1 MGGKFLNKYCNN
13 SWRTVVDVLKTDI
26 YKGLTEKECKI
37 RKRKFG
43 NNIIESPKN
52 TKGIKVYIKSIFRVY
67 ILIELI
73 SSIFLFVEENFLFA
87 YIVFFIFIINI
98 SKILKDI
105 GKMHKEA
112 QLLQNLNKATCTVLR
127 DRREKIIMSS
137 DVVRG
142 DIIYFKKDS
151 LIAADIRIIE
161 AKDIKVDEKNITGEN
176 FIKDK
181 YESKINSVVSNL
193 GEMHNILFKGSVI
206 KEGEGFGVAIETGDA
221 TQLGKILGILT
232 HSNTNKHDLGEVI
245 EKSIGKVMAILCI
258 LAISLFFTFNEYESS
273 LNNIIIQLFIISSIP
288 VRPLISITSYLLKK
302 DLYKE
307 GIELIN
313 MSTLEYINDLEIIFL
328 DKIGAITQEKMV
340 VNKAYLNNKIYKEE
354 ELDYK
359 KDEGAKRVIDI
370 SLLSNNA
377 FYNIDNDTGVGEL
390 IDVSYLRLAARK
402 KAYKSV
408 IDSKH
413 RRLFDILMDSEDQI
427 YTTINKYKSGFRANS
442 RGNVDIIL
450 QKCTHIFIDGVEKEM
465 LEQDKKAIKAMDYN
479 FSIEG
484 LTVQALAFRNFSYK
498 PSPSEKIESNMVFA
512 GLIAHENPFID
523 NVRDQIENIRSRKI
537 VPILFTEDN
546 IIASTTIGNKAG
558 FIKDS
563 SGVISGV
570 ELDSLTKEE
579 LINVLEKVRVFSR
592 VNPEIKSKIIRLF
605 TEDNYKVAV
614 AGETLGDVPSISL
627 AKVGIG
633 KGKAPKAV
641 KKVCD
646 VFIQENYMNGFLK
659 LFDISR
665 DFKKGISRELNVI
678 FFMILSQ
685 ILTINIMSITQKEN
699 INVLSIIILN
709 LIMLGPLSIFIIRTT
724 NKESYIKKYFV
735 RFLMWT
741 TFGVIATSIGEGSK
755 SAMFLLCS
763 GSTFIGHLLIDSRKF
778 INKFNKDTLLIIIST
793 LAIIFGGVLIFF
805 INNTK
810 IDLFNFSLLI
820 IIFII
825 NILFELLM
833 KLWK

>member
-1 MGGKFLNKYCNN
+1 MNKYCNN

-26 YKGLTEKECKI
+26 YKGLTEKESKI

-43 NNIIESPKN
+43 NNIVELPKSN
-52 TKGIKVYIKSIFRVY
+52 NGIKVYVKPLFRLY

-73 SSIFLFVEENFLFA
+73 SCIFLLLNKRFLFA
-87 YIVFFIFIINI
+87 YIVLAIFIINI
-98 SKILKDI
+98 SKVLKDI
-105 GKMHKEA
+105 RKVHKES
-112 QLLQNLNKATCTVLR
+112 QLLLNLNKATCTVLR

-176 FIKDK
+176 FLKDK
-181 YESKINSVVSNL
+181 YESKINSSVSNL

-206 KEGEGFGVAIETGDA
+206 KEGEGFGVAIEIGNS
-221 TQLGKILGILT
+221 TQLGKLLSMLT
-232 HSNTNKHDLGEVI
+232 HANTNKHGLGQKI
-245 EKSIGKVMAILCI
+245 EKNLGKVMAILCI
-258 LAISLFFTFNEYESS
+258 AAISLFFIFNKYESS
-273 LNNIIIQLFIISSIP
+273 LNNMMVQLFIISSIP
-288 VRPLISITSYLLKK
+288 VKTLISISSYLLKK
-302 DLYKE
+302 DLNKE

-313 MSTLEYINDLEIIFL
+313 MSTLQYINDLEIIFL
-328 DKIGAITQEKMV
+328 DKVGAITQEKV
-340 VNKAYLNNKIYKEE
+340 IVSKAYVNNKIYEEE

-359 KDEGAKRVIDI
+359 EDEAVKRLIDI

-377 FYNIDNDTGVGEL
+377 FYNIDNDTGVGQL
-390 IDVSYLRLAARK
+390 IDVAYLRLAARK

-413 RRLFDILMDSEDQI
+413 IRLFDILMDSQEQI
-427 YTTINKYKSGFRANS
+427 FTTVNKHKNGFRANT

-450 QKCTHIFIDGVEKEM
+450 EKCTHIFIDGAEREI
-465 LEQDKKAIKAMDYN
+465 LEQDKKSIKGINYN
-479 FSIEG
+479 FSTEG
-484 LTVQALAFRNFSYK
+484 LTVEALAFRNFSYK
-498 PSPSEKIESNMVFA
+498 PSPSENIESNLIFI
-512 GLIAHENPFID
+512 GLMAHENLFVD
-523 NVRDQIENIRSRKI
+523 SVRDQIEDIRSRGI

-546 IIASTTIGNKAG
+546 IISATTIGNKAG

-592 VNPEIKSKIIRLF
+592 VNPEIKSKIIGLF
-605 TEDNYKVAV
+605 TKDNYNVAV

-646 VFIQENYMNGFLK
+646 VFIRENYMNGFLK

-665 DFKKGISRELNVI
+665 DFKKGISRELNIV
-678 FFMILSQ
+678 FFIILSQ
-685 ILTINIMSITQKEN
+685 ILIINITSTTQNQDISI
-699 INVLSIIILN
+699 LSVIILN
-709 LIMLGPLSIFIIRTT
+709 LIILGPLSIFIIRTT
-724 NKESYIKKYFV
+724 HRDAYIKKYFL
-735 RFLMWT
+735 RFLMWVA
-741 TFGVIATSIGEGSK
+741 FGVVATSMGESSK

-763 GSTFIGHLLIDSRKF
+763 GSTLIGHLLIDSKKF
-778 INKFNKDTLLIIIST
+778 INKLNKDTLLIAIST

-805 INNTK
+805 ISNTK
-810 IDLFNFSLLI
+810 INLLDFLILF

-825 NILFELLM
+825 NVLFELFM
-833 KLWK
+833 KKWK